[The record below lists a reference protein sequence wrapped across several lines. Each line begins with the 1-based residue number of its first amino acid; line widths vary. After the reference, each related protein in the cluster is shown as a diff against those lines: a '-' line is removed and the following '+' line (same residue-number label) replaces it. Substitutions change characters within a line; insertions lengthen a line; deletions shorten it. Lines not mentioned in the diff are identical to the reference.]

1 MNKNTLE
8 KMLRILRERD
18 FSEKN
23 ISYMIEAIEKELK
36 KKEEKKDVSDKQ
48 KDIRVREF
56 IVILKENISNFDVPI
71 VFNSFTIKKF
81 KDFFYFID
89 QKGISFQ
96 EVIETLNKYIEDKK
110 AGGRD
115 LNEFMRRFMFYY
127 SKLKQRDKN
136 KGREAYSY
144 FEEL

>member
-8 KMLRILRERD
+8 KMLRILREREL
-18 FSEKN
+18 SEKN
-23 ISYMIEAIEKELK
+23 IAYMIEAIEKELK

-56 IVILKENISNFDVPI
+56 IVILKDNLSSFDTPI
-71 VFNSFTIKKF
+71 VFNSFTVKKI

-89 QKGISFQ
+89 QKGISFR
-96 EVIETLNKYIEDKK
+96 EVIETLDLYIKNKRGEK
-110 AGGRD
+110 D
-115 LNEFMRRFMFYY
+115 LNDFFRRFMTYY
-127 SKLKQRDKN
+127 NSNRN
-136 KGREAYSY
+136 KKEEKESRYSY